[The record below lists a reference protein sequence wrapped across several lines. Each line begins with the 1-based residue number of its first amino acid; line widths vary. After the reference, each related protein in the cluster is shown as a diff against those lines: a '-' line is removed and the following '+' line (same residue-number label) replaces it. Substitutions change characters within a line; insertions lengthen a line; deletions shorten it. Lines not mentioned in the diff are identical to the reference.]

1 MIVSLLLTSL
11 QIDSLDHH
19 QLATPFPFR
28 MASRVFSG
36 QTMRRVLVLGSGYT
50 SAPLVEYLTRHGDI
64 SVTVGKWT
72 GQIVACDWLSSLLLW
87 K

>member
-1 MIVSLLLTSL
+1 MSDYQLATCKLIPP
-11 QIDSLDHH
+11 DHH

-36 QTMRRVLVLGSGYT
+36 QMMMRRVLVLGSGYT

-64 SVTVGKWT
+64 SVTVGKW
-72 GQIVACDWLSSLLLW
+72 GLDSL
-87 K
+87 